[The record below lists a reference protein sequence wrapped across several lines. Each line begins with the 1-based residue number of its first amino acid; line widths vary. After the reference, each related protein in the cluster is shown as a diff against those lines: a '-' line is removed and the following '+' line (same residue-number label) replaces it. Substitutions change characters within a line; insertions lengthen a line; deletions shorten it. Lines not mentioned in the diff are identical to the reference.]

1 MSARISFQ
9 DVRQTTT
16 AQGAFSPGQV
26 AQTPDGAIWVYTFTG
41 EALKKYD
48 VAVPIASVGVDT
60 VSSSTDQQGR
70 IVYITEASAGWTV
83 GLYAGAYGTV
93 DDGTGVGQIFK
104 VADNTT
110 DTLILFPSYALTT
123 ALAVA
128 DSDITLS
135 FPNKV
140 EMSAVSDKAQQA
152 TGIAQVAVPISS
164 YAWLLKQGNGA
175 ATAGVV
181 LTVDL
186 SFVTGDD
193 TEGYVVKGTTA
204 KGAFD
209 EQYLGYCRVA
219 NAGAD
224 QGTLVY
230 VNIA

>member
-1 MSARISFQ
+1 MMQISFQ
-9 DVRQTTT
+9 SVNQTTT
-16 AQGAFSPGQV
+16 AQGQFAPGSV
-26 AQTPDGAIWVYTFTG
+26 AQTPDGATWIYTYTG

-48 VAVPIASVGVDT
+48 VAVPVASVGVDT
-60 VSSSTDQQGR
+60 VSSSANNLGQ

-83 GLYAGAYGTV
+83 GAYAGAYGVV

-104 VADNTT
+104 VMDNTS

-140 EMSAVSDKAQQA
+140 EMSAITDKAQQA

-164 YAWLLKQGNGA
+164 YAWLLKQGTGA
-175 ATAGVV
+175 ATAGEV

-186 SFVTGDD
+186 SFVTGDN
-193 TEGYVVKGTTA
+193 TEGYVIKGTTA

>member
-1 MSARISFQ
+1 MMKISFQ

-16 AQGAFSPGQV
+16 AQGQTAPGQV
-26 AQTPDGAIWVYTFTG
+26 AQTPDGATWIYVKAA
-41 EALKKYD
+41 EALKKSD
-48 VAVPIASVGVDT
+48 VAVPITAVGVDT
-60 VSSSTDQQGR
+60 VSSSTNNLGQ

-83 GLYAGAYGTV
+83 GAYAGAYGVV
-93 DDGTGVGQIFK
+93 DDGTGVGQVFK
-104 VADNTT
+104 VQDNTV
-110 DTLILFPSYALTT
+110 DTLILYPAYALTT

-128 DSDITLS
+128 TSDITLT

-140 EMSAVSDKAQQA
+140 EMAAISDKAQQA
-152 TGIAQVAVPISS
+152 TGIAQVAFAINE
-164 YAWLLKQGNGA
+164 YGWLLKQGTGRA
-175 ATAGVV
+175 VAGEA

-193 TEGYVVKGTTA
+193 TEGQVLKGTTA

-219 NAGAD
+219 NASVD
-224 QGTLVY
+224 QGALVY